1 MKTIIIRKIPPIDDF
16 KRFVP
21 KRFSRFPQLYL
32 ELLENKNKVKPNCI
46 GKEFVPTNTS
56 SLYRKRN
63 YCVKRSSCSTK
74 FDIKYAYKN

>member
-46 GKEFVPTNTS
+46 GKELYQQHLL
-56 SLYRKRN
+56 SL
-63 YCVKRSSCSTK
+63 
-74 FDIKYAYKN
+74 